1 MNIIMRNKYQ
11 NYCIVAIEINTQK
24 NKAKH
29 GGNVSQLR
37 GDTYVPELWRQY
49 MEKEVSVLH

>member
-11 NYCIVAIEINTQK
+11 NYYFVAIEINTQK

-29 GGNVSQLR
+29 GRDVSQLR
-37 GDTYVPELWRQY
+37 GD
-49 MEKEVSVLH
+49 K